1 MEKAD
6 KLGDITYVIDVNDLK
21 RKRSLKIEEIK
32 KLEETLECLEK
43 KKKKKILKEKF
54 LTLLE
59 KKCKFLFIKPVEA

>member
-32 KLEETLECLEK
+32 KLEETMECLEK
-43 KKKKKILKEKF
+43 KRKKKYS
-54 LTLLE
+54 
-59 KKCKFLFIKPVEA
+59 KKNF